1 MAKNPRLIDLSGQ
14 RFGLW
19 LVLDQAGNSP
29 RGAALWNAVCDCGR
43 RGTPMGVDLRSGKST
58 SCGCLANAMAKRHMT
73 THGGSGTR
81 LHRIWKSMRSR
92 CNNPSYPV
100 FPEYGGR
107 GIKICP
113 EWSSFSVFREW
124 AMASGYA
131 DNLSID
137 RIDNDSGYS
146 PKNCRWAT
154 AETQSQNR
162 RFVRRAP
169 DGTPWAAIAKSNGLK
184 VTTMHNRLHDGWPIE
199 KAATLPLGSRLS

>member
-1 MAKNPRLIDLSGQ
+1 MAKNPRLIDLRGQ

-29 RGAALWNAVCDCGR
+29 CGAALWNAVCDCGH
-43 RGTPMGVDLRSGKST
+43 RGTPMGGDLRSGKST
-58 SCGCLANAMAKRHMT
+58 SCGCLTAAVAKRHMT

-81 LHRIWKSMRSR
+81 LHRIWKAMRSR
-92 CNNPSYPV
+92 CNNPSYPG
-100 FPEYGGR
+100 FTDYGGR

-113 EWSSFSVFREW
+113 EWSNFSVFREW
-124 AMASGYA
+124 AVARGYA
-131 DNLSID
+131 DHLSID

-146 PKNCRWAT
+146 PENCRWAT

-184 VTTMHNRLHDGWPIE
+184 VTTMHSRLHEGWPIE